1 MGLTNASVLTKD
13 GRAVLSFDPDN
24 PNRDATVTVDG
35 TTYTQSYDGLFK
47 DSDGNN
53 WSGETAGSGMTASAG
68 SQLRSQM
75 GNILNSNST
84 TTDKIIDEWGSKV
97 TGANKKEIE
106 GGSIAGDGKSK
117 EATFKSEF
125 PKPLA
130 HDALV
135 RKSYGILRYPSEA
148 FDTDY
153 MTIRQ
158 FKYVPLADIWEKTN
172 NTREMRAD
180 RRHKHSIGSVTLP
193 IPNQLADSNSV
204 NWNES
209 SLNDMQRGGLRAAQS
224 IMGAEGTLD
233 GLGARLQEQG
243 GRTLAALKN
252 QSAETRQAATSY
264 LLGQLPG
271 INRRPDAVMSRMAGQ
286 ILNPNLEL
294 IFNGVTLR
302 QFGYSFRLTPRNN
315 VETNIVRKIIRFFK
329 QGMAAKET
337 ERMFLA
343 APNIFQPRFYNRD
356 GNQHTFINTIK
367 KCALTNFGV
376 NYAPDNTY
384 MTLPDSSMTAYQI
397 TMQFMELDP
406 ILDTD
411 YTELD
416 NNTDDV
422 IGF

>member
-1 MGLTNASVLTKD
+1 MGLTNASVLTND
-13 GRAVLSFDPDN
+13 GRAVLSFDPEN

-35 TTYTQSYDGLFK
+35 STYTQSYDGLFK
-47 DSDGNN
+47 DSDGTI

-68 SQLRSQM
+68 SQLRAQM

-84 TTDKIIDEWGSKV
+84 TTDTIIDEWGSKV
-97 TGANKKEIE
+97 TGANKKENE
-106 GGSIAGDGKSK
+106 GGSIAGSGEKTTP
-117 EATFKSEF
+117 ELVTEL

-130 HDALV
+130 HHALV
-135 RKSYGILRYPSEA
+135 RKRYGNLRYPSQA

-158 FKYVPLADIWEKTN
+158 FKYVPMADILTNN

-193 IPNQLADSNSV
+193 IPNQLADNNPV
-204 NWNES
+204 NWNQS
-209 SLNDMQRGGLRAAQS
+209 SLNDILRGGLAAAS
-224 IMGAEGTLD
+224 RVMGAGGTLG
-233 GLGARLQEQG
+233 GLSTQLQGEAD
-243 GRTLAALKN
+243 RALTSLRN
-252 QSAETRQAATSY
+252 QSSEARQAATSY

-271 INRRPDAVMSRMAGQ
+271 INMRTNEVMGRLSGQ

-315 VETNIVRKIIRFFK
+315 KETNIVRKIIRFFK

-376 NYAPDNTY
+376 NYVPDNTY

>member
-1 MGLTNASVLTKD
+1 MASQSSNYISANGNRFTMTADLEAPDFPVTTKD
-13 GRAVLSFDPDN
+13 LKTDV
-24 PNRDATVTVDG
+24 
-35 TTYTQSYDGLFK
+35 TYTQDLDTGWFKDADGLFLDKSDAESAK
-47 DSDGNN
+47 DVLGFNVNS
-53 WSGETAGSGMTASAG
+53 S
-68 SQLRSQM
+68 
-75 GNILNSNST
+75 ILND
-84 TTDKIIDEWGSKV
+84 TDRDKYLKIANNI
-97 TGANKKEIE
+97 NKKENE

-117 EATFKSEF
+117 EATFKSEL

-130 HDALV
+130 HHALV
-135 RKSYGILRYPSEA
+135 RKSYGNLRYPSEA

-158 FKYVPLADIWEKTN
+158 FKYVPMYERMTSS

-193 IPNQLADSNSV
+193 IPNQLADSNAV
-204 NWNES
+204 NWNQS
-209 SLNDMQRGGLRAAQS
+209 SLNDIQRGGLMAAS
-224 IMGAEGTLD
+224 RIMGAEGTLE
-233 GLGARLQEQG
+233 GLGAQLQTEG
-243 GRTLAALKN
+243 GRALAALRN
-252 QSAETRQAATSY
+252 QSSEARQAATAI

-271 INRRPDAVMSRMAGQ
+271 ITGGQNGVMSRTAGQ
-286 ILNPNLEL
+286 IMNPNLEL
-294 IFNGVTLR
+294 IFDGVTLR

-315 VETNIVRKIIRFFK
+315 KETNIVRKIMRFFK

>member
-1 MGLTNASVLTKD
+1 MGLTNASVLTND
-13 GRAVLSFDPDN
+13 GRAVLSFDPEN

-97 TGANKKEIE
+97 IGANKKEIE

-135 RKSYGILRYPSEA
+135 RKSYGNLRYPSEA

-158 FKYVPLADIWEKTN
+158 FKYVPMYERMTSS

-193 IPNQLADSNSV
+193 IPNQLADSNAV
-204 NWNES
+204 NWNQS
-209 SLNDMQRGGLRAAQS
+209 SLNDIQRGGLMAAS
-224 IMGAEGTLD
+224 RIMGAEGTLE
-233 GLGARLQEQG
+233 GLGAQLQTEG
-243 GRTLAALKN
+243 GRALAALRN
-252 QSAETRQAATSY
+252 QSSEARQAATAI

-271 INRRPDAVMSRMAGQ
+271 ITGGQNAVMSRTAGQ
-286 ILNPNLEL
+286 IMNPNLEL
-294 IFNGVTLR
+294 IFDGVTLR

-315 VETNIVRKIIRFFK
+315 KETNIVRKIMRFFK

>member
-1 MGLTNASVLTKD
+1 MASQSSNYISANGNRFTMTADLEAPDFPVTTKD
-13 GRAVLSFDPDN
+13 LKTDV
-24 PNRDATVTVDG
+24 
-35 TTYTQSYDGLFK
+35 TYTQDLDTGWFKDADGLFLDKSDAESAK
-47 DSDGNN
+47 DVLGFNVNS
-53 WSGETAGSGMTASAG
+53 S
-68 SQLRSQM
+68 
-75 GNILNSNST
+75 ILND
-84 TTDKIIDEWGSKV
+84 TDRDKYLNIANNI
-97 TGANKKEIE
+97 NKKENE

-117 EATFKSEF
+117 EATFKSEL

-130 HDALV
+130 HHALV
-135 RKSYGILRYPSEA
+135 RKSYGNLRYPSEA

-158 FKYVPLADIWEKTN
+158 FKYVPMYERMTSS

-193 IPNQLADSNSV
+193 IPNQLADSNAV
-204 NWNES
+204 NWNQS
-209 SLNDMQRGGLRAAQS
+209 SLNDIQRGGLMAAS
-224 IMGAEGTLD
+224 RIMGAEGTLE
-233 GLGARLQEQG
+233 GLGAQIQSEG
-243 GRTLAALKN
+243 GRALAALRN
-252 QSAETRQAATSY
+252 QSSEARQAVTAY

-271 INRRPDAVMSRMAGQ
+271 ITMSQDQVMSRTAGQ

-294 IFNGVTLR
+294 IFDGVTLR

-315 VETNIVRKIIRFFK
+315 KETNIVRKIIRFFK

>member
-1 MGLTNASVLTKD
+1 MASQSSNYISANGNRFTMTADLEAPDFPVTTKD
-13 GRAVLSFDPDN
+13 LKTDV
-24 PNRDATVTVDG
+24 
-35 TTYTQSYDGLFK
+35 TYTQDLDTGWFKDADGLFLDKSDAESAK
-47 DSDGNN
+47 DVLGFNVNS
-53 WSGETAGSGMTASAG
+53 S
-68 SQLRSQM
+68 
-75 GNILNSNST
+75 ILND
-84 TTDKIIDEWGSKV
+84 TDRDKYLKIANNI
-97 TGANKKEIE
+97 NKKENE

-117 EATFKSEF
+117 EASFKSEL

-130 HDALV
+130 HHALV
-135 RKSYGILRYPSEA
+135 RKSYGNLRYPSEA

-158 FKYVPLADIWEKTN
+158 FKYVPMYERMTSS

-193 IPNQLADSNSV
+193 IPNQLADSNAV
-204 NWNES
+204 NWNQS
-209 SLNDMQRGGLRAAQS
+209 SLNDIQRGGLMAAS
-224 IMGAEGTLD
+224 RIMGAEGTLE
-233 GLGARLQEQG
+233 GLGAQLQTEG
-243 GRTLAALKN
+243 GRALAALRN
-252 QSAETRQAATSY
+252 QSSEARQAATAI

-271 INRRPDAVMSRMAGQ
+271 ITGGQNAVMSRTAGQ
-286 ILNPNLEL
+286 IMNPNLEL
-294 IFNGVTLR
+294 IFDGVTLR

-315 VETNIVRKIIRFFK
+315 KETNIVRKIMRFFK

>member
-1 MGLTNASVLTKD
+1 MASQSSNYISANGNRFTMTADLDAPDFPVTTKD
-13 GRAVLSFDPDN
+13 SITGV
-24 PNRDATVTVDG
+24 
-35 TTYTQSYDGLFK
+35 TYTQDLDTGWFKDADGLFLDKGDAESAK
-47 DSDGNN
+47 DVLGFNVNS
-53 WSGETAGSGMTASAG
+53 S
-68 SQLRSQM
+68 
-75 GNILNSNST
+75 ILNDIDLDKYSNLANN
-84 TTDKIIDEWGSKV
+84 I
-97 TGANKKEIE
+97 NKKENE

-117 EATFKSEF
+117 EAEFKAEL
-125 PKPLA
+125 PRPMR
-130 HDALV
+130 HHALV
-135 RKSYGILRYPSEA
+135 RKSYGNLRYPSQA

-158 FKYVPLADIWEKTN
+158 FKYVPMFDRITSS

-193 IPNQLADSNSV
+193 IPNQLADSNAV
-204 NWNES
+204 NWNQS
-209 SLNDMQRGGLRAAQS
+209 SLNDIQRGGLMAAS
-224 IMGAEGTLD
+224 RIMGAEGTLE
-233 GLGARLQEQG
+233 GLGAQLQEEG
-243 GRTLAALKN
+243 GRALAALRN
-252 QSAETRQAATSY
+252 QSSEARQAATAY

-271 INRRPDAVMSRMAGQ
+271 ITGGQDGVMSRTAGQ
-286 ILNPNLEL
+286 IMNPNLEL

-315 VETNIVRKIIRFFK
+315 KETNIVRKIIRFFK